1 MATGTEIRE
10 SKEWKNGSPEQRQ
23 KIFAERVAKDP
34 DYRAASGQTQKE
46 IYESFFPAAVSEAP
60 ADVPA
65 ATTAES
71 PAEQEVSP
79 YPEIQAPTEQDR
91 TITSQAGGTDGKDA
105 GGKLLAGAAFGGV
118 KGLLEKYLS
127 SKDKLQREI
136 YVKALKN
143 TLLEAGID
151 VTKIKDEAALV
162 DMARNLSGQ
171 QLAGKEAQLAAL
183 EQQAS
188 QFRGMLPPEP
198 PISTGFP
205 SPLEDA
211 LKAGRASGPA
221 VEGASGA
228 SNWMRAMAGE
238 GHQLP
243 ESVLARATDMTK
255 SSPTGGQALINEDLA
270 RLQKIKQL
278 GAGDFQLAGK
288 GRGQLMLPP
297 GQAGEVNAQ
306 VAAQEAAMAA
316 EQAKVAKDALRV
328 IQPQIATVQAEIN
341 RLQAMGRDVSSYTR
355 RLEELRRMEGLAQR
369 QLKGG
374 VIYPPQAQ
382 IGFLP
387 RNLSKFGSAMGGQ
400 GFLPFAG
407 NVLSGAGAAYD
418 ISETFDRASNKDP
431 LGAAVH
437 AVSGVLNTMAMIPP
451 TSVPFATAKGVG
463 VLGSIPMMGVKA
475 AMSPTLKTDVKQITQ
490 PGGLMQVAPQV
501 VLDYLYEKFPSLR
514 PK

>member
-118 KGLLEKYLS
+118 KGLLEKYLL

-205 SPLEDA
+205 SPLEDLA
-211 LKAGRASGPA
+211 QASRTAGSEVDSGSAKWIRSQIGAEEEIPFVKQLEA
-221 VEGASGA
+221 EGY
-228 SNWMRAMAGE
+228 RKD
-238 GHQLP
+238 
-243 ESVLARATDMTK
+243 T
-255 SSPTGGQALINEDLA
+255 PTGGQRIIDEDRA
-270 RLQKIKQL
+270 RRQKIAQM
-278 GAGDFQLAGK
+278 GASDYRLAGQ

-297 GQAGEVNAQ
+297 
-306 VAAQEAAMAA
+306 EAAAEVTAQQTAAEAARAA

-341 RLQAMGRDVSSYTR
+341 RLQAMGRDVSAYTR

-387 RNLSKFGSAMGGQ
+387 RNLSKFGAAMGGQ

-407 NVLSGAGAAYD
+407 NVLSGAGAFYD
-418 ISETFDRASNKDP
+418 IGEAFDRASNKDP
-431 LGAAVH
+431 LGTAVH

>member
-1 MATGTEIRE
+1 MADNNEWEVVEKKPAASDDWEVVEKASPSASQSRVSTIVEEPPTE
-10 SKEWKNGSPEQRQ
+10 
-23 KIFAERVAKDP
+23 AERIAAEPPAVA
-34 DYRAASGQTQKE
+34 E
-46 IYESFFPAAVSEAP
+46 AVPKGERKRPSSDFA
-60 ADVPA
+60 V
-65 ATTAES
+65 
-71 PAEQEVSP
+71 
-79 YPEIQAPTEQDR
+79 I
-91 TITSQAGGTDGKDA
+91 GGSV
-105 GGKLLAGAAFGGV
+105 GAV
-118 KGLLEKYLS
+118 KGLLEKYLL
-127 SKDKLQREI
+127 SKDKLQREV
-136 YVKALKN
+136 YSRALKN

-151 VTKIKDEAALV
+151 VTKIRDEATLI
-162 DMARNLSGQ
+162 DMARNLTGQ
-171 QLAGKEAQLAAL
+171 QMAGKEAQLAAL
-183 EQQAS
+183 EQQAA
-188 QFRGMLPPEP
+188 QYRGMLPPEP

-341 RLQAMGRDVSSYTR
+341 RLQAMGRDVSAYTR

-369 QLKGG
+369 SLKGG
-374 VIYPPQAQ
+374 VVYPPQAQ
-382 IGFLP
+382 MGFLP
-387 RNLSKFGSAMGGQ
+387 RFGAAMGGK

-407 NVLSGAGAAYD
+407 NVLSGAGAFYD
-418 ISETFDRASNKDP
+418 IGEAFDRASNKDP
-431 LGAAVH
+431 LGTAVH
-437 AVSGVLNTMAMIPP
+437 AVSGVLNTMAMMPP
-451 TSVPFATAKGVG
+451 VNVPAATIKSVG
-463 VLGSIPMMGVKA
+463 VLGSIPMLGAKA
-475 AMSPTLKTDVKQITQ
+475 LVSPPPKTDVKQITQ
-490 PGGLMQVAPQV
+490 PGGLLQVPQQMIM
-501 VLDYLYEKFPSLR
+501 DYLQEKFPSLR